1 VSSHVSWRPRFL
13 ETRCESRRPVTL
25 RPHLSVS
32 LPFSVASTLV
42 VDPFRGLFH
51 DIGGV
56 RTIFSEKN
64 RHNRCGFALRA
75 FAHGRLGC
83 WGTCPAFSLRV
94 SHTKLNNLLGYV
106 SEDLWQYILRYIP
119 ALRGQTASP
128 TAERKRFDLWSPLS
142 RHAVR
147 PLARIGRYQRP
158 ADARVLHRA
167 APALRPGRLPA

>member
-1 VSSHVSWRPRFL
+1 
-13 ETRCESRRPVTL
+13 VTL

-64 RHNRCGFALRA
+64 RHNRCGFALGA

-83 WGTCPAFSLRV
+83 WGTCPAFDAPRV
-94 SHTKLNNLLGYV
+94 VYPKPMLHYDRNLGIYHNIPLDISCPARPYLHRRL
-106 SEDLWQYILRYIP
+106 SEFL
-119 ALRGQTASP
+119 ALSRRRFSGLSARCLASP
-128 TAERKRFDLWSPLS
+128 VTVVHKRSVAICGSPIMIV
-142 RHAVR
+142 A
-147 PLARIGRYQRP
+147 
-158 ADARVLHRA
+158 AD
-167 APALRPGRLPA
+167 